1 MTQRNQTTL
10 IHQFLEESARDLP
23 DKCAMVHGKER
34 ISYEELN
41 REANGVAR
49 CLIEQGVVPGDRVAL
64 MMENCR
70 EYLAGYYGILKAGG
84 VAVPLNPDLKPDGL
98 VPLLARITPRC
109 IISSAKCERVL
120 REIELHELSI
130 PLLLIARPRLK
141 WSDVPLAVNAFD
153 EIAKSGNDCNPGLS
167 LDEASLASII
177 FTSGSTGQPKG
188 VMLSHRNIVA
198 NTNSIVQYL
207 ELTSTDIQ
215 MVVLPFF
222 YVMGK
227 SLLNTHVAVGG
238 TVVINNTFAYP
249 ASVVQQMIDEEVTG
263 FSGVPST
270 YAYLLHRSPLR
281 SVRDRLT
288 SLRYCS
294 QAGGHL
300 ASHTKQD
307 LIKALPEHTK
317 LFVMYGATEAS
328 ARLTYVEPH
337 RLHEK
342 IDSIGIPIPDVTM
355 KVVGKNG
362 EQLPQGETGE
372 LVAQGPNIMQGYWHD
387 PESTA
392 KALSAHGYHTGDLGY
407 MDQDGYFFVVGR
419 RDNQLKV
426 GGHRVNPQ
434 EIEDALIDTD
444 LVMECAVL
452 GIEDPLAGHRLVAV
466 AVPIAG
472 EASER
477 EILQRCSQAL
487 PRHKLP
493 GEIRFVKTLP
503 KNSSGKIDRAACK
516 ELVKDK

>member
-1 MTQRNQTTL
+1 MTQPNQTTL
-10 IHQFLEESARDLP
+10 IHRFLEESARVLP
-23 DKCAMVHGKER
+23 GKCAMVHGKER
-34 ISYEELN
+34 ISYGELN
-41 REANGVAR
+41 GEANRIARWLIGQGVA
-49 CLIEQGVVPGDRVAL
+49 PGDRVAL
-64 MMENCR
+64 MLENCR
-70 EYLAGYYGILKAGG
+70 EYLSGYYGILKAGG

-98 VPLLARITPRC
+98 VPLLARITPKC
-109 IISSAKCERVL
+109 IVSSAKCERVL
-120 REIELHELSI
+120 RGIELHALSV
-130 PLLLIARPRLK
+130 PVLLLARPRLT
-141 WSDVPLAVNAFD
+141 WNDVPITLGSFGD
-153 EIAKSGNDCNPGLS
+153 IAGSGDGANPDLQLEES
-167 LDEASLASII
+167 SLASII

-207 ELTSTDIQ
+207 ELTSADTQ

-300 ASHTKQD
+300 ASHTKVD

-317 LFVMYGATEAS
+317 LYVMYGATEAS

-337 RLHEK
+337 RLHDK
-342 IDSIGIPIPDVTM
+342 IDSIGIPIPGVTM
-355 KVVGKNG
+355 KVVGENG
-362 EQLPQGETGE
+362 EEVPQGETGE
-372 LVAQGPNIMQGYWHD
+372 LVAQGTNIMQGYWHD

-392 KALSAHGYHTGDLGY
+392 KALTIHGYHTGDLGY
-407 MDQDGYFFVVGR
+407 MDRDGYFFVVGR

-452 GIEDPLAGHRLVAV
+452 GIEDALAGHRLVAV
-466 AVPIAG
+466 AVPIAA
-472 EASER
+472 ETTER
-477 EILQRCSQAL
+477 DILQRCAQAL

-493 GEIRFVKTLP
+493 SEIRFLKALP

-516 ELVKDK
+516 KLVH